1 MKIRK
6 ILPVVILAVGSLF
19 LLSGCDALL
28 DAIFQNN
35 QILVDVRIY
44 GGVGG
49 FPADWSASYYSG
61 LNSGLVTLYLLDTN
75 TGVTTTASGNWS
87 SADIY
92 YVHYAFNFTGL
103 KNDVYEITAY
113 YTSYYDHFI
122 DPPISVFVT
131 PHDSPGHSADVTIT
145 F

>member
-1 MKIRK
+1 M
-6 ILPVVILAVGSLF
+6 
-19 LLSGCDALL
+19 
-28 DAIFQNN
+28 
-35 QILVDVRIY
+35 RIY

-75 TGVTTTASGNWS
+75 TGVTTTASWNWS

-103 KNDVYEITAY
+103 KNDVYAITA
-113 YTSYYDHFI
+113 SYLSYSDHLVYL
-122 DPPISVFVT
+122 PITPMPVFVT

>member
-1 MKIRK
+1 MKIRR

-44 GGVGG
+44 GGR
-49 FPADWSASYYSG
+49 FPLDWSEAYNYG
-61 LNSGLVTLYLLDTN
+61 LNSGLVTLYLTDTN
-75 TGVTTTASGNWS
+75 TGVTTTTSGYWS